1 MQHKTTCLLV
11 SDSRRSVLRKR
22 HFHKRRS
29 QDVIE
34 LASRTLT
41 RKASQTYHAPKS
53 KTKVDAFKAPSR
65 NKILLMP
72 MNNSP
77 NGKPKKRMHINER
90 IDMTRRGELQLG
102 AFTYSES
109 RISNSAQKIFWI
121 AAFIFG
127 ARRCLKRHCSGK
139 VSFQPWLR
147 PFEPMQDRQN

>member
-1 MQHKTTCLLV
+1 MEGAVEEAAADPSVDDNNSPEADDSSTTM
-11 SDSRRSVLRKR
+11 SSSMPVLRKR

-53 KTKVDAFKAPSR
+53 TTTEDAFKAPPR

-72 MNNSP
+72 MNNSL

-90 IDMTRRGELQLG
+90 IDMTRRGELQMAG
-102 AFTYSES
+102 PEQIDEYDRKKTNERGMYKDIE
-109 RISNSAQKIFWI
+109 
-121 AAFIFG
+121 
-127 ARRCLKRHCSGK
+127 LKNK
-139 VSFQPWLR
+139 
-147 PFEPMQDRQN
+147 